1 MARVGSSSP
10 STPAAPFPFLIQ
22 ETRKHPAWLVEA
34 DGLTDLRIL
43 DNLPQSCE
51 GLGLSMT
58 EFLACGCA
66 NNLRST
72 FTGREW
78 RVIYDLS
85 FTQIA

>member
-1 MARVGSSSP
+1 MLWFESKMWFYFEDCGALTES
-10 STPAAPFPFLIQ
+10 
-22 ETRKHPAWLVEA
+22 AWLVEA